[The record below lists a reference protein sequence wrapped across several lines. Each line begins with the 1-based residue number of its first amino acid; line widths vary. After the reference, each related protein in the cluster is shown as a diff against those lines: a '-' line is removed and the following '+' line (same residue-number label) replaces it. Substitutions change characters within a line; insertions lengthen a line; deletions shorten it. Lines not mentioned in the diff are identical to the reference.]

1 MRKRSEVQLLI
12 VDDEEGILE
21 VLQANFE
28 LDGFKVL
35 CATGGNDAFDLIKN
49 NTIDFIIS
57 DIRMPNGDGIS
68 LLKNVK
74 AHYPESPKIVMVSGF
89 AEISAAE
96 VKNLGGIDLITKPAD
111 IDALVDLVKLHCNCQ

>member
-1 MRKRSEVQLLI
+1 MRKRNEVQLLI

-21 VLQANFE
+21 ILQANFE

-35 CATGGNDAFDLIKN
+35 CATGGNDALEVLKTN
-49 NTIDFIIS
+49 PIDFIIS

-74 AHYPESPKIVMVSGF
+74 KLYPAFPIVMVSGF
-89 AEISAAE
+89 AEISASE
-96 VKNLGGIDLITKPAD
+96 VKALGGIDLITKPAD
-111 IDALVDLVKLHCNCQ
+111 LDALIELVKLHCDCH

>member
-1 MRKRSEVQLLI
+1 MRKRNEVQLLI

-21 VLQANFE
+21 ILQANFE

-35 CATGGNDAFDLIKN
+35 CATGGNDALEVLKTN
-49 NTIDFIIS
+49 PIDFIIS

-74 AHYPESPKIVMVSGF
+74 KLYPASPIVMVSGF
-89 AEISAAE
+89 AEISASE
-96 VKNLGGIDLITKPAD
+96 VKTLGGIDLITKPAD
-111 IDALVDLVKLHCNCQ
+111 LDALIELIKLHCDCH